1 MISINQLTVDFGKFE
16 LFKQISFLIENG
28 DRIGLVGKNGAG
40 KSTLLKIIAQVDK
53 PTSGD
58 ISYFTDTTIGYL
70 PQQMVYPTGKTVF
83 EEAYTAFEEVIKAN
97 KRLEFLNIEI
107 SERTD
112 YESDAYHK
120 LIEEISHLTDRINIL
135 GGHSI
140 QADIEQT
147 LTGLG
152 FERSDFTRGTQ
163 EFSGGWRMRIELA
176 KLILRKPSI
185 LLLDEPTNHL
195 DIESIQ
201 WLEDFLSNY
210 PGAVVLVSHDK
221 AFLDNVT
228 NRTIEISMGKIY
240 DYKFSY
246 SEYVVQREERL
257 QQQQAAYDNQQKMIQ
272 DTEKFIERFR
282 YKATKAVQVQSRIKH
297 LDKIERV
304 EVDETDKSTI
314 QFRFPPAP
322 RSGTIVSES
331 AGATKRYGEKIILEN
346 IEYVIERG
354 EKIAFVGRN
363 GEGKTTLVKMIL
375 NEIEYEGTLK
385 LGHNVSIGYYAQNQ
399 DELLDENKTVFD
411 TLDEIAVGPIRTK
424 IRDILGSFLFSG
436 ETIDKKVK
444 VLSGGE
450 RARLALAKLL
460 LQPYSLLLLDEP
472 TNHLDMRSKDI
483 LKQALMSYD
492 GTIIMVSHDRDFL
505 NGLSNKLFEFKNR
518 KIKPFLGGIY
528 EFLKVKK
535 IENLKELERKNPKNE
550 IGTKEVKVSAS
561 KNQFLDKKEYDKKL
575 RKLKNQISDTENK
588 ISETEVKIASIEK
601 LLNEGATHT
610 TLFEQKP
617 ILEIYKFYQD
627 MLDQWMNTWEQH
639 HQELEIFENP
649 ES

>member
-1 MISINQLTVDFGKFE
+1 MISVNQLTVDFGKFE

-40 KSTLLKIIAQVDK
+40 KSTLLKIIAKLEQ

-70 PQQMVYPTGKTVF
+70 PQQMVYPSGKTVF
-83 EEAYTAFEEVIKAN
+83 EEAYTAFDEVIKAN
-97 KRLEFLNIEI
+97 NRLDKLNQEI

-120 LIEEISHLTDRINIL
+120 LIEEISHLTDRVHIL

-147 LTGLG
+147 LMGLG
-152 FERSDFTRGTQ
+152 FERTDFTRFTN

-176 KLILRKPSI
+176 KLILKKPSI

-201 WLEDFLSNY
+201 WLEEFLSAY
-210 PGAVVLVSHDK
+210 PGAVVLVSHDR
-221 AFLDNVT
+221 AFLDAVT
-228 NRTIEISMGKIY
+228 NRTIEISVGRIY
-240 DYKFSY
+240 DYKTSY
-246 SEYVVQREERL
+246 SNYVQQREERL
-257 QQQQAAYDNQQKMIQ
+257 QQQQAAYENQQKMIQ

-282 YKATKAVQVQSRIKH
+282 YKATKAVQVQSRIKQ

-304 EVDETDKSTI
+304 EIDETDNSSI

-322 RSGTIVSES
+322 RSGTIVSE
-331 AGATKRYGEKIILEN
+331 GIGVTKRYGQKLILDC

-375 NEIEYEGTLK
+375 NETDYDGTIK
-385 LGHNVSIGYYAQNQ
+385 LGHNVEIGYYAQNQ
-399 DELLDENKTVFD
+399 DELLDESKTVFD

-424 IRDILGSFLFSG
+424 IRDILGAFLFSG

-483 LKQALMSYD
+483 LKQALMHYD

-505 NGLSNKLFEFKNR
+505 NGLTNKLFEFRNK
-518 KIKPFLGGIY
+518 KIKEFSGGIY
-528 EFLKVKK
+528 EFLQAKK
-535 IENLKELERKNPKNE
+535 IANLRELEKKAPKSE
-550 IGTKEVKVSAS
+550 SQTKDSNISAS
-561 KNQFLDKKEYDKKL
+561 KNQFLDKKEFDKKL
-575 RKLKNQISDTENK
+575 RKVRNQISETENRISETENK
-588 ISETEVKIASIEK
+588 IAQIEK

-617 ILEIYKFYQD
+617 ILEIYQYYQNLLTEL
-627 MLDQWMNTWEQH
+627 METWEQF
-639 HQELEIFENP
+639 HQELENLENG
-649 ES
+649 